1 MHIYKQYSRSSA
13 CDYFDTTS
21 TLAVTL
27 MTEIHVLL
35 THTFHIANDNGYQFF
50 GYPIGRKC
58 TDGSVQVVMC
68 LFYPPT
74 CSLLEDYLS
83 VTPLLNLNEQLVT
96 RLMMM
101 MEMNCSERIHRHYC
115 CDFSDD
121 SLP

>member
-1 MHIYKQYSRSSA
+1 MHIYKQCSRSSA

-21 TLAVTL
+21 TLAATL
-27 MTEIHVLL
+27 MTEIHVPL

-50 GYPIGRKC
+50 GYPIGRKH

-83 VTPLLNLNEQLVT
+83 VTPSLNLNEQLVT
-96 RLMMM
+96 HLMMM
-101 MEMNCSERIHRHYC
+101 METNCPERIHRHYC

-121 SLP
+121 SSP

>member
-1 MHIYKQYSRSSA
+1 MYIHKQYSRSSA

-35 THTFHIANDNGYQFF
+35 THTFHIANDNGFQFF
-50 GYPIGRKC
+50 GYPIGHKR
-58 TDGSVQVVMC
+58 TDGSVWVVMC

-74 CSLLEDYLS
+74 CSMLEDHLN
-83 VTPLLNLNEQLVT
+83 VTPSLDLDVQLVT
-96 RLMMM
+96 QLMMM
-101 MEMNCSERIHRHYC
+101 MEKNCPECILQHYC

-121 SLP
+121 SSN